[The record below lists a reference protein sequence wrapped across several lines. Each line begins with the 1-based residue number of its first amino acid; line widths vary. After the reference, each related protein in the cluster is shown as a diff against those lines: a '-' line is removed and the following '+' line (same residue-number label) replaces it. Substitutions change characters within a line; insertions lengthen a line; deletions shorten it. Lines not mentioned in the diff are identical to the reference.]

1 MLYRIVHYRAT
12 GQTEVVVSGKK
23 AMITE
28 LKKFTA
34 EKPGPVSIAKHFDTD
49 ADRYISIAW
58 RDWSRRRITWGK
70 ND

>member
-12 GQTEVVVSGKK
+12 EQTEVVVSGKK

-49 ADRYISIAW
+49 ADRYISVAW
-58 RDWSRRRITWGK
+58 RDWSRLRITWGK
-70 ND
+70 Q

>member
-12 GQTEVVVSGKK
+12 EQSEVVVSGKK
-23 AMITE
+23 AMIAE

-34 EKPGPVSIAKHFDTD
+34 EKPGRVSIAKHFDTD

-58 RDWSRRRITWGK
+58 RDWSRRQITWGYRQ
-70 ND
+70 